1 MSSKE
6 DGAMIVLSSPS
17 GAGKTTLTK
26 LLSKNNDYL
35 ISVSH
40 TTRKPRINEVDAKDY
55 YFVNENE
62 FKSLIKKDEFLEHA
76 EVFNHFYGTSKTF
89 VINSLEKGSNV
100 IFDIDWQGA
109 KQIKEKKLKYKLI
122 TFFILPPSKK
132 VLFERLSN
140 RDMKDKLI
148 VEERMRQFSKD
159 ILHWVDYDYVVVND
173 NLENCYN
180 EVNNLIKSEMDKVS
194 NSYDVELIKKH
205 INQLI
210 S

>member
-55 YFVNENE
+55 YFVNEDE

-76 EVFNHFYGTSKTF
+76 EVFKHFYGTSKTF

-159 ILHWVDYDYVVVND
+159 ILHWIDYDYVVIND